1 MTLPLLPLA
10 VASRPGVLLVQLV
23 LVALTVLLTHAA
35 SAAPPVDPATLAQ
48 ARFDRGKVL
57 QAKGLHEAA
66 LDELSASLAL
76 FDSPNARLL
85 LARSLIALGRLDE
98 GYIEL
103 GRAERVAAD
112 LATRAR
118 RYASTQAAAAQER
131 RELEPRI
138 ARVRLEVRSSSA
150 GVALAAVELQ
160 LDGHLVPA
168 GALGLELALMPGA
181 HRLEARAERHEAARL
196 ELALA
201 AGELHVVSLVLPFV
215 APSASTPVSA
225 VTPASAVLPAST
237 SEVAPPVAPI
247 DDPGHPQFTA
257 RPLNREPAPAVVA
270 TPLEPTEA
278 HVATYVIAGG
288 LTTAGLGA
296 ATFAVFGLLARD
308 THATLTAGC
317 PEGCSM
323 SETAADGRT
332 QQTVANVAL
341 AVGITGL
348 VVGGGAWLWSTL
360 VGEDDAEA
368 SRPSRVATATG
379 AELRP

>member
-1 MTLPLLPLA
+1 MTLRQLPPTVSA
-10 VASRPGVLLVQLV
+10 RSGVLLV
-23 LVALTVLLTHAA
+23 LLSLAPHTA

-48 ARFDRGKVL
+48 ARFDRGKIL
-57 QAKGLHEAA
+57 QANGRHAAA
-66 LDELSASLAL
+66 LEELGASLAL

-98 GYIEL
+98 GYVEL

-150 GVALAAVELQ
+150 GAALTAVELQ
-160 LDGHLVPA
+160 LDGQVVPV
-168 GALGLELALMPGA
+168 GALGLEVPLMPGA
-181 HRLEARAERHEAARL
+181 HRVEARAAGHDVARL

-201 AGELHVVSLVLPFV
+201 AGELHVVSLVLPYAAPVTPIAPSPPVVAVV
-215 APSASTPVSA
+215 APVAASHEPSHA
-225 VTPASAVLPAST
+225 NL
-237 SEVAPPVAPI
+237 
-247 DDPGHPQFTA
+247 TA
-257 RPLNREPAPAVVA
+257 RPPTREPAPSVVVA
-270 TPLEPTEA
+270 PPIEPAGTTA
-278 HVATYVIAGG
+278 ATYVIAGG

-308 THATLTAGC
+308 THDTLAAGC
-317 PEGCSM
+317 PQGCSV
-323 SETAADGRT
+323 SESARDGRT

-341 AVGITGL
+341 VVGITGL
-348 VVGGGAWLWSTL
+348 VVGAGAWLWSAI
-360 VGEDDAEA
+360 VGDETAEA
-368 SRPSRVATATG
+368 AGPSHVAAATG

>member
-1 MTLPLLPLA
+1 MTLPPLLPTA
-10 VASRPGVLLVQLV
+10 ASRHGVQILQLV

-35 SAAPPVDPATLAQ
+35 RAAPPVDPATLAQ

-66 LDELSASLAL
+66 LAELSASLAL

-112 LATRAR
+112 LAPRAR
-118 RYASTQAAAAQER
+118 RYASTRAAAAQER

-150 GVALAAVELQ
+150 GVALSAVELQ

-215 APSASTPVSA
+215 APSASTRALAS
-225 VTPASAVLPAST
+225 TPASV
-237 SEVAPPVAPI
+237 SEVSPPVAPS
-247 DDPGHPQFTA
+247 DEPGDPHLTT
-257 RPLNREPAPAVVA
+257 RPLAREPAPAVLQA
-270 TPLEPTEA
+270 PLEPTGTTA
-278 HVATYVIAGG
+278 ATYLVGGG
-288 LTTAGLGA
+288 LAAAGLGA

-308 THATLTAGC
+308 THATLSAGC
-317 PEGCSM
+317 PEGCSV
-323 SETAADGRT
+323 SETATDGRM

-348 VVGGGAWLWSTL
+348 VVGGGAWLWSAI
-360 VGEDDAEA
+360 VGDDRAEIA
-368 SRPSRVATATG
+368 RRGAADTR

>member
-1 MTLPLLPLA
+1 MTLPPLLPTA
-10 VASRPGVLLVQLV
+10 ASRHGVQILQLV

-112 LATRAR
+112 LAPRAR
-118 RYASTQAAAAQER
+118 RYASTRAAAAQER

-150 GVALAAVELQ
+150 GVALSALELQ

-215 APSASTPVSA
+215 APSASTPASA
-225 VTPASAVLPAST
+225 SIPPSASTPASV
-237 SEVAPPVAPI
+237 SEVSPPVAPS
-247 DDPGHPQFTA
+247 DEPGDPHLTP
-257 RPLNREPAPAVVA
+257 RPLAREPAPAVLQA
-270 TPLEPTEA
+270 PLEPTGTTA
-278 HVATYVIAGG
+278 ATYLVGGG
-288 LTTAGLGA
+288 LAAAGLGA

-308 THATLTAGC
+308 THATLSAGC
-317 PEGCSM
+317 PEGCSV
-323 SETAADGRT
+323 SETATDGRT

-348 VVGGGAWLWSTL
+348 VVGGGAWLWSAI
-360 VGEDDAEA
+360 VGEDRAE
-368 SRPSRVATATG
+368 VAGRG
-379 AELRP
+379 APDTRTELRP